1 MVSDGRRAGEVVQR
15 IRALFKGGALE
26 TTALDLND
34 VIGEVLELLRSE
46 ITRKDVSLE
55 TKLETGVPLVVGERV
70 QLQQLIF
77 NLILNGIEAMDS
89 VSDRR
94 RTLFVR
100 SSRNGSSILVEIR
113 DTGTGLREPDKIF
126 DAFFTT
132 KKNGLGMGL
141 AICRSI
147 VEAHQGK
154 LWASSVGDGG
164 STFYFSLPV
173 ADALP

>member
-1 MVSDGRRAGEVVQR
+1 LRLTQIKLSRATQIATVGEIAASIAHEINQPLAAIVTNGEAGLRFLNREVLDLNEARGALSRMISDGRRAGEVIQR

-34 VIGEVLELLRSE
+34 VIGEVLKLLGNE

-55 TKLETGVPLVVGERV
+55 TKLETGLPPVVGERV

-94 RTLFVR
+94 RTLFVWVE
-100 SSRNGSSILVEIR
+100 SEGSLHNSR
-113 DTGTGLREPDKIF
+113 DP
-126 DAFFTT
+126 
-132 KKNGLGMGL
+132 
-141 AICRSI
+141 
-147 VEAHQGK
+147 
-154 LWASSVGDGG
+154 
-164 STFYFSLPV
+164 
-173 ADALP
+173 